1 MKQVAK
7 KIPTLLRRMKIK
19 LFWVYFLFLV
29 GFLVVIGRLFYFSME
44 KGKDYEKRVLSQ
56 QKYSSVTIPYKRGDI
71 VDRKGTVLAK
81 SERVYNLILEPANI
95 LKDKKQREAT
105 VSALVK
111 YLGYEQS
118 ELDQLIDSNS
128 KSYYVIV
135 EKELEYD
142 KVKPYKEYLETKE
155 GKKVT
160 GVWFEEDYKRK
171 YPYST
176 LACHLIGFTSS
187 GNVGNWGIEQYYSN
201 TLNGVNGRQ
210 YGFLN
215 EELELE
221 RTVKPAINGN
231 TIVST
236 IDANVQT
243 IVEKHIAKFQKE
255 TGSDNTSVLVMDPNS
270 GEVITMANSN
280 PFDLNNP
287 KDDTLLST
295 YLGKEEVEKMNDEEK
310 LNAYSELWRNYII
323 SNTYEPGSTFKPFTV
338 AAGLEEGILK
348 GNETYVCDGKQYF
361 KGVEKPVKC
370 NKVTGHGTITLE
382 QSIMLSCND
391 ALMQIGEKE
400 GVEVFSKYQHI
411 FNFGEKT
418 GIDLPGEADAK
429 GLLIQADKFRP
440 IDLGINSF
448 GQGFNCSMIQ
458 LASGFCS
465 LINGGDYYEPH
476 VVKQVLNDEG
486 GLVKNVEK
494 KVLKK
499 TVSKS
504 TSDTLKQYLYKT
516 VAEGTAKSAGVEG
529 YAIGGKTGTAQKYP
543 RAEKNYLVSF
553 IGFAPVDKP
562 QFLIYVTIDVPHTSP
577 QANSGLATHL
587 AHDIMEEILPY
598 YSINKTED
606 TSQKETE

>member
-1 MKQVAK
+1 MAK

-81 SERVYNLILEPANI
+81 SERVYNLILEPVNI

-215 EELELE
+215 EELETRE
-221 RTVKPAINGN
+221 G
-231 TIVST
+231 
-236 IDANVQT
+236 
-243 IVEKHIAKFQKE
+243 
-255 TGSDNTSVLVMDPNS
+255 
-270 GEVITMANSN
+270 MA
-280 PFDLNNP
+280 
-287 KDDTLLST
+287 
-295 YLGKEEVEKMNDEEK
+295 M
-310 LNAYSELWRNYII
+310 
-323 SNTYEPGSTFKPFTV
+323 
-338 AAGLEEGILK
+338 
-348 GNETYVCDGKQYF
+348 
-361 KGVEKPVKC
+361 
-370 NKVTGHGTITLE
+370 E
-382 QSIMLSCND
+382 QS
-391 ALMQIGEKE
+391 
-400 GVEVFSKYQHI
+400 
-411 FNFGEKT
+411 
-418 GIDLPGEADAK
+418 
-429 GLLIQADKFRP
+429 
-440 IDLGINSF
+440 
-448 GQGFNCSMIQ
+448 
-458 LASGFCS
+458 
-465 LINGGDYYEPH
+465 
-476 VVKQVLNDEG
+476 
-486 GLVKNVEK
+486 
-494 KVLKK
+494 
-499 TVSKS
+499 
-504 TSDTLKQYLYKT
+504 
-516 VAEGTAKSAGVEG
+516 
-529 YAIGGKTGTAQKYP
+529 
-543 RAEKNYLVSF
+543 
-553 IGFAPVDKP
+553 
-562 QFLIYVTIDVPHTSP
+562 
-577 QANSGLATHL
+577 
-587 AHDIMEEILPY
+587 
-598 YSINKTED
+598 
-606 TSQKETE
+606 

>member
-1 MKQVAK
+1 M
-7 KIPTLLRRMKIK
+7 
-19 LFWVYFLFLV
+19 
-29 GFLVVIGRLFYFSME
+29 
-44 KGKDYEKRVLSQ
+44 
-56 QKYSSVTIPYKRGDI
+56 
-71 VDRKGTVLAK
+71 
-81 SERVYNLILEPANI
+81 
-95 LKDKKQREAT
+95 
-105 VSALVK
+105 K

-598 YSINKTED
+598 YNINKTED

>member
-81 SERVYNLILEPANI
+81 SERVYNLILEPVNI

-400 GVEVFSKYQHI
+400 GVEVFSKYQHS

-598 YSINKTED
+598 YNINKTED

>member
-1 MKQVAK
+1 MAK

-598 YSINKTED
+598 YNINKTED

>member
-598 YSINKTED
+598 YNINKTED

>member
-128 KSYYVIV
+128 KSYYIIV

-171 YPYST
+171 YPYTT

-221 RTVKPAINGN
+221 RSVKPAINGN

>member
-1 MKQVAK
+1 MAK

-128 KSYYVIV
+128 KSYYIIV

-171 YPYST
+171 YPYTT

-221 RTVKPAINGN
+221 RSVKPAINGN

>member
-1 MKQVAK
+1 
-7 KIPTLLRRMKIK
+7 MKIK

-81 SERVYNLILEPANI
+81 SERVYNLILEPVNI

-598 YSINKTED
+598 YNINKTED

>member
-128 KSYYVIV
+128 KSYYIIV

-221 RTVKPAINGN
+221 RSVKPAINGN

>member
-81 SERVYNLILEPANI
+81 SERVYNLILEPVNI

-135 EKELEYD
+135 QKELEYD

-598 YSINKTED
+598 YNINKTED

>member
-81 SERVYNLILEPANI
+81 SERVYNLILEPVNI

-111 YLGYEQS
+111 YLGYGQS

-221 RTVKPAINGN
+221 RSVKPAINGN

-476 VVKQVLNDEG
+476 IVKQVLNDEG

-504 TSDTLKQYLYKT
+504 ASDTLKQYLYKT

-598 YSINKTED
+598 YNINKTED

>member
-221 RTVKPAINGN
+221 RSVKPAINGN

>member
-1 MKQVAK
+1 MAK

-81 SERVYNLILEPANI
+81 SERVYNLILEPVNI

-598 YSINKTED
+598 YNINKTED

>member
-81 SERVYNLILEPANI
+81 SERVYNLILEPVNI

-142 KVKPYKEYLETKE
+142 KVKPYKEYLETKD

-598 YSINKTED
+598 YNINKTED

>member
-81 SERVYNLILEPANI
+81 SERVYNLILEPVNI

-598 YSINKTED
+598 YNINKTED